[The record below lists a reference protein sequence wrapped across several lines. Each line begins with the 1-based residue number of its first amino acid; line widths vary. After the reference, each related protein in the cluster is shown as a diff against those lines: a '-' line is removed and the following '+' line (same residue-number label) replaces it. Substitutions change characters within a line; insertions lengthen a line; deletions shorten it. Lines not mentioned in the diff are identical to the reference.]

1 MDRLYINLNLKNLKC
16 PLVIN
21 PLNSSFALMSAA
33 ILESCNS
40 CTEEALSEGY
50 GVNVPNESVGLL
62 TPPLTDGVSCSSL
75 L

>member
-1 MDRLYINLNLKNLKC
+1 
-16 PLVIN
+16 
-21 PLNSSFALMSAA
+21 MSAA

-50 GVNVPNESVGLL
+50 GVNVPNEPVGLL